1 MQYIEP
7 NSTKISSTCP
17 TLHATLTLC
26 FWQFTS
32 WYGVLHFGEEY
43 VQYLFYYYYYLFF
56 FLLNVMWIIL
66 HSQFRF
72 ASVCTEHFDA
82 FSTASR
88 NGSIFIIW
96 QRWLT
101 SIQLYKAPF
110 IATQLN
116 SIRRRVELSCVHYK
130 RGLSFSGF
138 PDVRRS
144 RYSQIDQRSVTDG
157 RVRMAKISL
166 LENNRR

>member
-1 MQYIEP
+1 MF
-7 NSTKISSTCP
+7 
-17 TLHATLTLC
+17 LTIHKLIRC
-26 FWQFTS
+26 IALRRRIRTVFI
-32 WYGVLHFGEEY
+32 LLLL
-43 VQYLFYYYYYLFF
+43 LFVF

-138 PDVRRS
+138 PGVRRS